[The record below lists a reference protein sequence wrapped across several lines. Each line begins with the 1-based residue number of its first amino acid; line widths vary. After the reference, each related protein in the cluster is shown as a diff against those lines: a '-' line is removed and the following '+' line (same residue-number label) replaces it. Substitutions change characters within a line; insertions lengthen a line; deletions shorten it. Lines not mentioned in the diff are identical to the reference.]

1 MELSPQ
7 LVKKN
12 YRKKILDKVSAI
24 NQLVS
29 IIENSEDLQARIDSI
44 RILAQ
49 INAEFF
55 EPVGKKRFTNL

>member
-12 YRKKILDKVSAI
+12 YGNKVLDKFTTI
-24 NQLVS
+24 NQLIS
-29 IIENSEDLQARIDSI
+29 IIENSEDLQARIESI

-49 INAEFF
+49 INA
-55 EPVGKKRFTNL
+55 N